1 MAKQGTKTEMLRCVV
16 LEHAVTFEHVKR
28 NGDNWEVVDSLVIDC
43 NAVPSRLEDGDGFAS
58 MKAYGIRAFLSDRTS
73 QFREYGISKTLESM
87 GEVYDQLK
95 AGIYRT
101 KRKATGKS
109 DLDLLAQAVA
119 NVKGLT
125 FEVAKASVK
134 ALDKDRQDRLRKAP
148 AIAEA
153 LAELAKATAQA
164 ETVELDDLFAGE
176 EE

>member
-1 MAKQGTKTEMLRCVV
+1 MAKQGTKTEMLKCVV
-16 LEHAVTFEHVKR
+16 GVDTVTFQHVKR
-28 NGDNWEVVDSLVIDC
+28 TGEEWAVEQEMIIDC
-43 NAVPSRLEDGDGFAS
+43 NSIPDKLEDGDSFAS

-73 QFREYGISKTLESM
+73 QFREFGIASTMAEM
-87 GEVYDQLK
+87 GAVYLQLRS
-95 AGIYRT
+95 GVYRA
-101 KRKATGKS
+101 KRKAAGKS

-164 ETVELDDLFAGE
+164 ETVELDDLFEGDL
-176 EE
+176 